1 MASKED
7 LIAPFRLASE
17 LEPALVKGGPSSGSS
32 SPTPPRLKGV
42 MAVSDEKLVSSDYLS
57 THFSSMIDVDATV
70 MLNSTTAKIVA
81 WYDNEVG
88 FSSRMCD
95 LVVYMSECDRVA

>member
-1 MASKED
+1 
-7 LIAPFRLASE
+7 
-17 LEPALVKGGPSSGSS
+17 
-32 SPTPPRLKGV
+32 
-42 MAVSDEKLVSSDYLS
+42 
-57 THFSSMIDVDATV
+57 VDATV